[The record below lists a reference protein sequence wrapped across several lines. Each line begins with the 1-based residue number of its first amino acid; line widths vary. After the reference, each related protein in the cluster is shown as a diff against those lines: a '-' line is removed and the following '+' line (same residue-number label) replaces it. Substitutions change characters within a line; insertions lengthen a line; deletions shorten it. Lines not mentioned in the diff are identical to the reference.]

1 MVGRLETSDAEKR
14 RTVGNRCKSAV
25 EENSTCV
32 FHISILRSSAYD
44 IHVITARFLAATP
57 VLRRR
62 VTYRGNLRIDFVNC
76 FPLGSFSEPITPV
89 VALCFSSRRPFD
101 IPRYSLSLSLWR
113 IFRDEYSS
121 SFVVDRLKIIKKNKG
136 VRIKL
141 DNRWTLNASLSRV
154 LSAR

>member
-1 MVGRLETSDAEKR
+1 MDIFRWNNFPNFNSSESQTRKEKIEIKSKMVGPSVVSKRVTQRRGERLEIGGR
-14 RTVGNRCKSAV
+14 RKF
-25 EENSTCV
+25 EPTCV
-32 FHISILRSSAYD
+32 FLISILRSSAYD

-101 IPRYSLSLSLWR
+101 IPRYSLSLSLKNFSRR
-113 IFRDEYSS
+113 ILVELRC
-121 SFVVDRLKIIKKNKG
+121 
-136 VRIKL
+136 
-141 DNRWTLNASLSRV
+141 
-154 LSAR
+154 